1 MMALLGAWIAA
12 VFALMASALTIYQI
26 QNTILDSRE
35 PLVISVVNAMPLEGQ
50 APMANLLRHMAGSVI
65 RLQYQFGEVVQTMV
79 AVSVLML
86 YLATHRLKRSRLGLI
101 IFLFVLVMAQF
112 FLLRPKLDRALLT
125 WEVASPSQ
133 TAVAVE
139 KTELAG
145 AVYGLTELTKLG
157 VLLFLGF
164 RTMLGGQGDIERRRR
179 SRSKKGL
186 SKSMVL
192 YRPNGGATEPVQPP
206 SA

>member
-12 VFALMASALTIYQI
+12 VFALMASALAIYQM
-26 QNTILDSRE
+26 QRDILDSRE

-50 APMANLLRHMAGSVI
+50 VPMANLLRHTAGSVI
-65 RLQYQFGEVVQTMV
+65 RLQYQFGEVVQTML

-86 YLATHRLKRSRLGLI
+86 YLATHRLKKDRVALI
-101 IFLFVLVMAQF
+101 LFLFVLVMAQF
-112 FLLRPKLDRALLT
+112 FLLRPKMDRALLA
-125 WEVASPSQ
+125 WEVASPLQ
-133 TAVAVE
+133 TAAAVD

-145 AVYGLTELTKLG
+145 AVYGLSELAKLG

-164 RTMLGGQGDIERRRR
+164 RTMIGGQGDIERRRR